1 MRFTTIE
8 ITARVKLPCC
18 GAEVEQSV
26 TRDDAPLSAATDAL
40 RYWFESRAEKH
51 QCSLVSL
58 DNVMGAMSTDEY
70 KKSTHRPI

>member
-51 QCSLVSL
+51 QCAAL
-58 DNVMGAMSTDEY
+58 
-70 KKSTHRPI
+70 